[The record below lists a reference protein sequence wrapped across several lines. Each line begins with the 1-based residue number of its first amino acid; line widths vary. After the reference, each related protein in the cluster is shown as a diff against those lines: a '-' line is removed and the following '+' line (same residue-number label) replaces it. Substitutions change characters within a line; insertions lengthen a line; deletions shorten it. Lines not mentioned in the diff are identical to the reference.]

1 MVPTDGE
8 TDAWKCDESRPVCVR
23 CRRNSRPCAYG
34 QPNNYGQESGRS
46 NLVADLSGTGS
57 FSVLSAVIVVPFFSP
72 SAKNGTSSIDL
83 MQHFQRHWAEIFH
96 MPHSYEII
104 SLSKSHSLV
113 RNTILAITACHLR
126 HVSPGILQH
135 RIAEHFQHSI
145 ALQDYQRALDTPREK
160 LGQSGVDALL
170 LSAALLNMLAFA
182 LPESETGG
190 GGGEP
195 DPSTSWVFS
204 PRENR
209 LGWLALQAG
218 LRPLLLSMAAYLD
231 KTLSFL
237 GPIFLGGEKESWAF
251 VRMGR
256 GLKGVPERWIKVFE
270 LDGAGCGCDS
280 ETAGSADAID
290 APDDRNRA
298 AVRANPGDVFRSLV
312 TILAQLRDLEP
323 VHLNVFKN
331 LQFLGKVQPEFR
343 ALLYDR
349 DERAL
354 WLFGYWLGLMCR
366 FEGMWW
372 CDKRVRRDY
381 KAIRMW
387 LEQLH
392 LTERP
397 GIEGDMWREM
407 MKEFELAP
415 VFVRT

>member
-1 MVPTDGE
+1 
-8 TDAWKCDESRPVCVR
+8 
-23 CRRNSRPCAYG
+23 
-34 QPNNYGQESGRS
+34 
-46 NLVADLSGTGS
+46 
-57 FSVLSAVIVVPFFSP
+57 VVPFSSP

-96 MPHSYEII
+96 MHRSYEII

-135 RIAEHFQHSI
+135 RIAEHFQQSL
-145 ALQDYQRALDTPREK
+145 ALQDYQRLLDTPREK
-160 LGQSGVDALL
+160 LSQSGVDALL
-170 LSAALLNMLAFA
+170 LSAALLNILAFA
-182 LPESETGG
+182 LPESETA

-204 PRENR
+204 PREDR
-209 LGWLALQAG
+209 LGWLALQVG
-218 LRPLLLSMAAYLD
+218 LKSLLISTAACLD
-231 KTLSFL
+231 KTLNFL
-237 GPIFLGGEKESWAF
+237 GPIFLGAEKESWAF
-251 VRMGR
+251 VRVGR
-256 GLKGVPERWIKVFE
+256 GLEGVPERWIKVFE
-270 LDGAGCGCDS
+270 LDGTGCGCDG
-280 ETAGSADAID
+280 ETAGAANAVD
-290 APDDRNRA
+290 APDVNRNRA
-298 AVRANPGDVFRSLV
+298 AACANPNNTFRSPV
-312 TILAQLRDLEP
+312 TILAKLRDLEP
-323 VHLNVFKN
+323 VRLNVFKN

-397 GIEGDMWREM
+397 GIEGETWREM
-407 MKEFELAP
+407 MKEFELVP

>member
-1 MVPTDGE
+1 
-8 TDAWKCDESRPVCVR
+8 
-23 CRRNSRPCAYG
+23 
-34 QPNNYGQESGRS
+34 
-46 NLVADLSGTGS
+46 
-57 FSVLSAVIVVPFFSP
+57 
-72 SAKNGTSSIDL
+72 
-83 MQHFQRHWAEIFH
+83 
-96 MPHSYEII
+96 MPRSYEII

-135 RIAEHFQHSI
+135 RIAEHFQHSL
-145 ALQDYQRALDTPREK
+145 ALQDYQRVLDTPREK

-170 LSAALLNMLAFA
+170 LSAALLNILAFA
-182 LPESETGG
+182 LPESETAGS

-204 PRENR
+204 PREDR

-218 LRPLLLSMAAYLD
+218 LRPLLISMAAYLD
-231 KTLSFL
+231 KTMSFL
-237 GPIFLGGEKESWAF
+237 GLIFLGDEKESWTG
-251 VRMGR
+251 VGR
-256 GLKGVPERWIKVFE
+256 GLEGVPERWIKVFE
-270 LDGAGCGCDS
+270 LDGAGCGCDC
-280 ETAGSADAID
+280 ETADSTA
-290 APDDRNRA
+290 RA
-298 AVRANPGDVFRSLV
+298 KPGEVFRSLV
-312 TILAQLRDLEP
+312 VVLAQLRDLDP
-323 VHLNVFKN
+323 VRLNVFKN
-331 LQFLGKVQPEFR
+331 LHFLGKVHPEFR

-392 LTERP
+392 LTKRP
-397 GIEGDMWREM
+397 GIEGEMWREM

-415 VFVRT
+415 VFCSHLSEPRPALAEFVFRETTSKV

>member
-1 MVPTDGE
+1 M
-8 TDAWKCDESRPVCVR
+8 R
-23 CRRNSRPCAYG
+23 
-34 QPNNYGQESGRS
+34 
-46 NLVADLSGTGS
+46 
-57 FSVLSAVIVVPFFSP
+57 
-72 SAKNGTSSIDL
+72 
-83 MQHFQRHWAEIFH
+83 HFQRHWAEIFH

-113 RNTILAITACHLR
+113 RNTVLALTACHLR

-145 ALQDYQRALDTPREK
+145 ALQDYQRVLDTPREK

-170 LSAALLNMLAFA
+170 LSAALLNVLAFT
-182 LPESETGG
+182 LPESETAGGGGG

-204 PRENR
+204 PRKDR

-218 LRPLLLSMAAYLD
+218 LRPLLISMAAYLD
-231 KTLSFL
+231 KTLNFL
-237 GPIFLGGEKESWAF
+237 GPIFLGAEKESWAF
-251 VRMGR
+251 VGLGR
-256 GLKGVPERWIKVFE
+256 GLEGVPERWIKVFE
-270 LDGAGCGCDS
+270 LDGAGCGYGC
-280 ETAGSADAID
+280 EAAGSADAG
-290 APDDRNRA
+290 NRA
-298 AVRANPGDVFRSLV
+298 AARANPGDVFRSPAM
-312 TILAQLRDLEP
+312 ILAQLRDLEP
-323 VHLNVFKN
+323 VRLNVFKN
-331 LQFLGKVQPEFR
+331 LQFLGKVQLGFR

-366 FEGMWW
+366 FEGTWW

-381 KAIRMW
+381 RAIRMW

-397 GIEGDMWREM
+397 GIEGEMWREM
-407 MKEFELAP
+407 VKEFQWAP